1 MDYNEQK
8 ALENAKNR
16 AFKLSSLLFASLFGA
31 LTFLLYQI
39 GLEAFSS
46 SSAKQLRDEYG
57 DSSITYTG
65 LYIGHL
71 CYFFANRF
79 YNHLLKDVKGFKVCL
94 YDEFVKLKWIIGTT
108 IFIIVRTLVVSFI
121 DMALL
126 ARAAII
132 LVTLALLI
140 YWLKNWDYHVEKSG
154 TE

>member
-1 MDYNEQK
+1 MDYNEQN
-8 ALENAKNR
+8 ALEIAKNR

-39 GLEAFSS
+39 GLEIFSS

-79 YNHLLKDVKGFKVCL
+79 YNHLLKDVKGFKVCP
-94 YDEFVKLKWIIGTT
+94 YDELVKLKWIIGTT
-108 IFIIVRTLVVSFI
+108 LFIIVRTLVVSFT

-126 ARAAII
+126 ARAAVIV
-132 LVTLALLI
+132 VTLALLI
-140 YWLKNWDYHVEKSG
+140 YWLKNWDYHVEKPG

>member
-1 MDYNEQK
+1 M
-8 ALENAKNR
+8 
-16 AFKLSSLLFASLFGA
+16 
-31 LTFLLYQI
+31 
-39 GLEAFSS
+39 
-46 SSAKQLRDEYG
+46 RDEYG

-79 YNHLLKDVKGFKVCL
+79 YNHLLKDVKGFKVCP

-108 IFIIVRTLVVSFI
+108 IFIIVRTLVVSFT

-132 LVTLALLI
+132 VVTLALLI
-140 YWLKNWDYHVEKSG
+140 YWLKNWDYHVKKPG

>member
-1 MDYNEQK
+1 MDYNEQNS
-8 ALENAKNR
+8 LENAKNR

-39 GLEAFSS
+39 GLEIFSS

-79 YNHLLKDVKGFKVCL
+79 YNHLLKDVKGFKAPCVRIVVASV
-94 YDEFVKLKWIIGTT
+94 FHKNITGSGKLDI
-108 IFIIVRTLVVSFI
+108 SE
-121 DMALL
+121 AL
-126 ARAAII
+126 
-132 LVTLALLI
+132 
-140 YWLKNWDYHVEKSG
+140 S
-154 TE
+154 